1 MPCPYV
7 FFLYTMITV
16 SFFFLSAL
24 LLIACGYS
32 LFTMYAAWRFFRS
45 GSIVTDAFPPV
56 SLFKPLK
63 GASADLYDNLASFC
77 RLDYPVYQLL
87 CGVRD
92 PHDPAVTVVE
102 RLQRDFPLRDIVLV
116 VKPETIGSNAKV
128 DTLHCLAAAAAHD
141 IFVISDGDVRVDREH
156 LRAIIPLL
164 TDPQVGIVTC
174 PYRGGAAA
182 PFPALIESLIINTSF
197 SPQVLVASQVEK
209 TTYAFGAT
217 MAVKRRC
224 VDAIGGFPAI
234 ADYLAD
240 DYYLG
245 HLVSK
250 AGYEA
255 RIVPHV
261 VETNPGVGS
270 VRELFQHQ
278 LRWARTQRNC
288 RPGGYFGTLVT
299 FGTVWAVA
307 GLLLYNASPVLS
319 FLAWSTIL
327 IRLFSVSVV
336 SGIFLQSSLTLK
348 ALWLVPFADLFSFLI
363 WSASL
368 WGNTVQ
374 WGEHIFR
381 MQRNGKMVR
390 IGELS
395 PVTVPQRHPASL

>member
-1 MPCPYV
+1 MPSPYV
-7 FFLYTMITV
+7 FFLHAMITV
-16 SFFFLSAL
+16 SSFFLSTL

-32 LFTMYAAWRFFRS
+32 LFTIYAAWRFFRS
-45 GSIVTDAFPPV
+45 GPIVTDAFPPV

-92 PHDPAVTVVE
+92 PHDPAVAVVE
-102 RLQRDFPLRDIVLV
+102 RLQRDFPSRDIVLV

-128 DTLHCLAAAAAHD
+128 DTLHCLTAAAAHD
-141 IFVISDGDVRVDREH
+141 IFVISDSDVRVDPGH
-156 LRAIIPLL
+156 LRAIIPPL
-164 TDPQVGIVTC
+164 TNPQVGIVTC

-197 SPQVLVASQVEK
+197 SPQVIVASQVEK

-217 MAVKRRC
+217 MAVKRHC
-224 VDAIGGFPAI
+224 VAAIGGFPAI

-245 HLVSK
+245 HFVSK

-270 VRELFQHQ
+270 IRELFQHQ

-299 FGTVWAVA
+299 FGTVWAVV
-307 GLLLYNASPVLS
+307 GLLLSNASPVLS

-327 IRLFSVSVV
+327 IRLLSVSVV

-348 ALWLVPFADLFSFLI
+348 ALWLVPFADLFSFVI
-363 WSASL
+363 WGASL

-381 MQRNGKMVR
+381 VQRNGKMVC
-390 IGELS
+390 IGEA
-395 PVTVPQRHPASL
+395 PAV